1 MPDIGRL
8 LIIDQTLQKMINDY
22 LLLPGAEGLV
32 PLNPTR
38 LPSYI
43 GGVILS
49 QDLNLAT
56 DLVGAPLNNLRVAG
70 TYLTTSHNVTHGAR
84 RAMEV
89 ALDTTKINMM
99 AESVP
104 VVGPAL
110 AGQHANA
117 CAKKYSTNIVTD
129 YKLVDSV
136 KRKALQSK
144 WSKRFGKD
152 FVRSVTTPRPARPTT
167 TVNTPIDLPGNLTV
181 PGMANN
187 NSRPLWSKKFF
198 GGGGAFIHWE
208 RSSMP
213 KTSQI
218 GIILSILLASYGV
231 YVIVKNRR
239 ARKSPMVEFIPLE
252 V

>member
-1 MPDIGRL
+1 
-8 LIIDQTLQKMINDY
+8 
-22 LLLPGAEGLV
+22 
-32 PLNPTR
+32 
-38 LPSYI
+38 
-43 GGVILS
+43 
-49 QDLNLAT
+49 
-56 DLVGAPLNNLRVAG
+56 VAG
-70 TYLTTSHNVTHGAR
+70 TYLTTPHNMTHGAR

-89 ALDTTKINMM
+89 ALDTTKINMI

-110 AGQHANA
+110 AGQHANT
-117 CAKKYSTNIVTD
+117 CAQKYTNNIIND

-136 KRKALQSK
+136 KQKALQSR

-152 FVRSVTTPRPARPTT
+152 FVRSVTAPRPARPAP
-167 TVNTPIDLPGNLTV
+167 TVNTPIDLTGNLTV

-187 NSRPLWSKKFF
+187 TSRPLWSKKFF
-198 GGGGAFIHWE
+198 GGGGAFIHLE
-208 RSSMP
+208 RSSMA
-213 KTSQI
+213 KTSKI

-231 YVIVKNRR
+231 YVLLCTCR